1 MPAYCMHY
9 YSSEMALAIH
19 PNRSLLAMADLTRP
33 QLVSDS
39 RGIFAK
45 NESEACRGLDPT
57 RSEAPD
63 RM

>member
-1 MPAYCMHY
+1 
-9 YSSEMALAIH
+9 
-19 PNRSLLAMADLTRP
+19 MADLTRS
-33 QLVSDS
+33 QLVSDT